1 MIVVG
6 SDAPGTGGVAGGLLT
21 ELDHVGIAVR
31 DLDNAV
37 DYYAS
42 AFGATVAH
50 REIIESDGV
59 EEALLSTA
67 RNPYLDTRGVYTPLD
82 GYGIVDAAAAL
93 HHRST

>member
-1 MIVVG
+1 MISTV
-6 SDAPGTGGVAGGLLT
+6 PRGTGSSECGGADYDAFAGTSMAAPHVSGVAALLAAQGL
-21 ELDHVGIAVR
+21 DA
-31 DLDNAV
+31 
-37 DYYAS
+37 
-42 AFGATVAH
+42 
-50 REIIESDGV
+50 DGV